1 MIYQFLLQLRP
12 VLYNFIYIY
21 DSPIPATTP
30 TNPLYNFIY
39 IYDSPMPATT
49 PTNPP

>member
-1 MIYQFLLQLRP
+1 MP
-12 VLYNFIYIY
+12 V
-21 DSPIPATTP
+21 TTP
-30 TNPLYNFIY
+30 TNPLYHFIY